1 MVVFMRETSISIKA
15 GYKIGLLFAAAV
27 LLIVG
32 LGQIIDVSSAP
43 FIVCVLI
50 ILAMFMALVSA
61 VIKDNFSRPIA
72 EIIKIIES
80 LDGGEELELSAIDP
94 KSEMYQIA
102 STVSNIIERINKT
115 NQKINQRKIIEMNTV
130 HQISKAMSARLS
142 LEEVLRMI
150 IDLATNVL
158 DAKYASLML
167 VEDESNELTIRVSN
181 GLSPEIM
188 KKVRIK
194 VGSGIAG
201 TVAYE
206 GKPYLSKDIE
216 NDPRFKKNSN
226 PKFETKSFICVPVKL
241 GDKVIGVLN
250 INDKKNHE
258 IFNEDDLHLL
268 TILANQ
274 AAISIENSRLYQQAE
289 KKVEELEMLFS
300 ASKVMSSILDVNIL
314 LRQVLETC
322 IHIVFSKAGM
332 IMLFNPDSMQFEI
345 KTCHGPIDMR
355 CAYEFRIDSD
365 SELCE
370 KMTRE
375 LNAALIGNIDE
386 NIDLADLTN
395 YLKFKVKEII
405 CVPLHTKQKLTG
417 LMLIISDST
426 QNNFVSSDLSIL
438 SALST
443 QAAVVIENAK
453 LYESMKDQ
461 FLSTIRVATN
471 ALEFKDAYTSG
482 HSERVTEFAVLL
494 SKEVNLAQEEIENI
508 RQAAILHDIGKIG
521 ISETILTKKG
531 RLTDEEFA
539 TIKLH
544 PSIGD
549 SIVEPMALNPV
560 VRAGIRN
567 HHERWDGRGYPDGLA
582 GEKIPLSARIIAL
595 ADAFD
600 AMTSNR
606 PYRDAMAMEKVY
618 AEFIKCA
625 GGQFDP
631 SLAETFV
638 NMLKRMDAKSL
649 TSQHAQGSLTAEP
662 INNIEN
668 IPEPQNQT
676 KRQTPPAA

>member
-1 MVVFMRETSISIKA
+1 MKETRIGIKVA
-15 GYKIGLLFAAAV
+15 YIIGLLFAVA
-27 LLIVG
+27 LLLVIGISV
-32 LGQIIDVSSAP
+32 IIKPFSVP
-43 FIVCVLI
+43 FIACVLI
-50 ILAMFMALVSA
+50 IFAMFMGLVSSI
-61 VIKDNFSRPIA
+61 IKKSFSLPIY
-72 EIIKIIES
+72 EIIKVI
-80 LDGGEELELSAIDP
+80 DNTQDNKELELDSID
-94 KSEMYQIA
+94 KSSEMYEIA
-102 STVSNIIERINKT
+102 ASISNIIDRINKA
-115 NQKINQRKIIEMNTV
+115 NQKINQRKIIEMDTV
-130 HQISKAMSARLS
+130 HKISKAMSARLS
-142 LEEVLRMI
+142 LDEVLRLI
-150 IDLATNVL
+150 IDLATSVL

-167 VEDESNELTIRVSN
+167 IEEETNELTIRVSN
-181 GLSPEIM
+181 GLTPEIM

-216 NDPRFKKNSN
+216 NDPRFKKSSN

-258 IFNEDDLHLL
+258 IFNDDDLHLL

-274 AAISIENSRLYQQAE
+274 AAITIENSRLYQQAE

-345 KTCHGPIDMR
+345 ETCHGPIDMR

-370 KMTRE
+370 KLSKE
-375 LNAALIGNIDE
+375 LNAMLITNIDE

-395 YLKFKVKEII
+395 YLKFRVKEII
-405 CVPLHTKQKLTG
+405 CVPLHTKQKVTG
-417 LMLIISDST
+417 MMLVISDVS

-494 SKEVNLAQEEIENI
+494 SKELNLAHEEIENI

-582 GEKIPLSARIIAL
+582 GEKIPFSARIIAL

-618 AEFIKCA
+618 SEFIKCA

-631 SLAETFV
+631 NLAEVFV
-638 NMLKRMDAKSL
+638 NMLKKMDAKTL
-649 TSQHAQGSLTAEP
+649 TSQNAGSLTAEP

-668 IPEPQNQT
+668 IPS
-676 KRQTPPAA
+676 PASAASSGPASPK

>member
-1 MVVFMRETSISIKA
+1 MKETRIGIKVA
-15 GYKIGLLFAAAV
+15 YIIGLLFAVA
-27 LLIVG
+27 LLLVIGISV
-32 LGQIIDVSSAP
+32 IIKPFSVP
-43 FIVCVLI
+43 FIACVLI
-50 ILAMFMALVSA
+50 IFAMFMGLVSSI
-61 VIKDNFSRPIA
+61 IKKSFSLPIY
-72 EIIKIIES
+72 EIIKVI
-80 LDGGEELELSAIDP
+80 DNTQDNKELELDSID
-94 KSEMYQIA
+94 KSSEMYEIA
-102 STVSNIIERINKT
+102 ASISNIIDRINKA
-115 NQKINQRKIIEMNTV
+115 NQKINQRKIIEMDTV
-130 HQISKAMSARLS
+130 HKISKAMSARLS
-142 LEEVLRMI
+142 LDEVLRLI
-150 IDLATNVL
+150 IDLATSVL

-167 VEDESNELTIRVSN
+167 IEEETNELTIRVSN
-181 GLSPEIM
+181 GLTPEIM

-216 NDPRFKKNSN
+216 NDPRFKKSSN

-258 IFNEDDLHLL
+258 IFNDDDLHLL

-274 AAISIENSRLYQQAE
+274 AAITIENSRLYQQAE

-370 KMTRE
+370 KLSKE
-375 LNAALIGNIDE
+375 LNAMLITNIDE

-395 YLKFKVKEII
+395 YLKFRVKEII
-405 CVPLHTKQKLTG
+405 CVPLHTKQKVTG
-417 LMLIISDST
+417 MMLVISDVS

-494 SKEVNLAQEEIENI
+494 SKELNLAHEEIENI

-582 GEKIPLSARIIAL
+582 GEKIPFSARIIAL

-618 AEFIKCA
+618 SEFIKCA

-631 SLAETFV
+631 NLAEVFV
-638 NMLKRMDAKSL
+638 NMLKKMDAKTL
-649 TSQHAQGSLTAEP
+649 TSQNAGSLTAEP

-668 IPEPQNQT
+668 IPS
-676 KRQTPPAA
+676 PASAASSGPASPK

>member
-1 MVVFMRETSISIKA
+1 MKETRIGIKVA
-15 GYKIGLLFAAAV
+15 YIIGLLFAVA
-27 LLIVG
+27 LLLVIGISV
-32 LGQIIDVSSAP
+32 IIKPFSVP
-43 FIVCVLI
+43 FIACVLI
-50 ILAMFMALVSA
+50 IFAMFMGLVSSI
-61 VIKDNFSRPIA
+61 IKKSFSLPIY
-72 EIIKIIES
+72 EIIKVI
-80 LDGGEELELSAIDP
+80 DNTQDNKELELDSID
-94 KSEMYQIA
+94 KSSEMYEIA
-102 STVSNIIERINKT
+102 ASISNIIDRINKA
-115 NQKINQRKIIEMNTV
+115 NQKINQRKIIEMDTV
-130 HQISKAMSARLS
+130 HKISKAMSARLS
-142 LEEVLRMI
+142 LDEVLRLI
-150 IDLATNVL
+150 IDLATSVL

-167 VEDESNELTIRVSN
+167 IEEETNELTIRVSN
-181 GLSPEIM
+181 GLTPEIM

-216 NDPRFKKNSN
+216 NDPRFKKSSN

-258 IFNEDDLHLL
+258 IFNDDDLHLL

-274 AAISIENSRLYQQAE
+274 AAITIENSRLYQQAE

-370 KMTRE
+370 KLSKE
-375 LNAALIGNIDE
+375 LNAMLITNIDE

-395 YLKFKVKEII
+395 YLKFRVKEII
-405 CVPLHTKQKLTG
+405 CVPLHTKQKVTG
-417 LMLIISDST
+417 MMLVISDVS

-494 SKEVNLAQEEIENI
+494 SKELNLAHEEIENI

-549 SIVEPMALNPV
+549 SIVEPMALNPI

-582 GEKIPLSARIIAL
+582 GEKIPFSARIIAL

-618 AEFIKCA
+618 SEFIKCA

-631 SLAETFV
+631 NLAEVFV
-638 NMLKRMDAKSL
+638 NMLKKMDAKTL
-649 TSQHAQGSLTAEP
+649 TSQNAGSLTAEP

-668 IPEPQNQT
+668 IPS
-676 KRQTPPAA
+676 PASAASSGPASPK

>member
-1 MVVFMRETSISIKA
+1 MAVIFMKETKIGMKVA
-15 GYKIGLLFAAAV
+15 YKIGILFAVTA
-27 LLIVG
+27 LLIIG
-32 LGQIIDVSSAP
+32 LGQMVTP
-43 FIVCVLI
+43 FGIPFTVCVLI
-50 ILAMFMALVSA
+50 IFAMFMVMVSY
-61 VIKDNFSRPIA
+61 
-72 EIIKIIES
+72 IIKNSFSLPIFDIIKAIENNAVNK
-80 LDGGEELELSAIDP
+80 DLEIRAFD
-94 KSEMYQIA
+94 KNSEMFDIA
-102 STVSNIIERINKT
+102 AAISNIIERNNRA
-115 NQKINQRKIIEMNTV
+115 NQKINQRKIIEMDTV

-150 IDLATNVL
+150 IDLATSVL

-167 VEDESNELTIRVSN
+167 IEEESNELTIRVSN

-206 GKPYLSKDIE
+206 GKPYLSTDIE

-258 IFNEDDLHLL
+258 IFNDEDLHLL

-274 AAISIENSRLYQQAE
+274 AAITIENSRLYQQAE

-370 KMTRE
+370 RLASE
-375 LNAALIGNIDE
+375 LNAVLIGNIDE

-405 CVPLHTKQKLTG
+405 CVPLHTKQKVTG
-417 LMLIISDST
+417 MMLVISDSS

-494 SKEVNLAQEEIENI
+494 SKEMNLAQEDIENI
-508 RQAAILHDIGKIG
+508 RQASILHDIGKIG

-549 SIVEPMALNPV
+549 SIVEPMALNPA

-582 GEKIPLSARIIAL
+582 GEKIPFSARIIAL

-618 AEFIKCA
+618 SEFIKCA

-631 SLAETFV
+631 KLAEIFV

-649 TSQHAQGSLTAEP
+649 TSQNSPGSLTAEP

-668 IPEPQNQT
+668 IPQQ
-676 KRQTPPAA
+676 QSASTPASK

>member
-1 MVVFMRETSISIKA
+1 MKETKIGMKVA
-15 GYKIGLLFAAAV
+15 YKIGILFAVTA
-27 LLIVG
+27 LLIIG
-32 LGQIIDVSSAP
+32 LGQMVTP
-43 FIVCVLI
+43 FGIPFTVCVLI
-50 ILAMFMALVSA
+50 IFAMFMVMVSY
-61 VIKDNFSRPIA
+61 
-72 EIIKIIES
+72 IIKNSFSLPIFDIIKAIENNAVNK
-80 LDGGEELELSAIDP
+80 DLEIRAFD
-94 KSEMYQIA
+94 KNSEMFDIA
-102 STVSNIIERINKT
+102 AAISNIIERNNRA
-115 NQKINQRKIIEMNTV
+115 NQKINQRKIIEMDTV

-150 IDLATNVL
+150 IDLATSVL

-167 VEDESNELTIRVSN
+167 IEEESNELTIRVSN

-206 GKPYLSKDIE
+206 GKPYLSTDIE

-258 IFNEDDLHLL
+258 IFNDEDLHLL

-274 AAISIENSRLYQQAE
+274 AAITIENSRLYQQAE

-370 KMTRE
+370 RLASE
-375 LNAALIGNIDE
+375 LNAVLIGNIDE

-405 CVPLHTKQKLTG
+405 CVPLHTKQKVTG
-417 LMLIISDST
+417 MMLVISDSS

-494 SKEVNLAQEEIENI
+494 SKEMNLAQEDIENI
-508 RQAAILHDIGKIG
+508 RQASILHDIGKIG

-549 SIVEPMALNPV
+549 SIVEPMALNPA

-567 HHERWDGRGYPDGLA
+567 HHERWDGR
-582 GEKIPLSARIIAL
+582 
-595 ADAFD
+595 
-600 AMTSNR
+600 
-606 PYRDAMAMEKVY
+606 
-618 AEFIKCA
+618 
-625 GGQFDP
+625 
-631 SLAETFV
+631 
-638 NMLKRMDAKSL
+638 
-649 TSQHAQGSLTAEP
+649 
-662 INNIEN
+662 
-668 IPEPQNQT
+668 
-676 KRQTPPAA
+676 